1 MNIQKILK
9 MKTGGQW
16 LIGTSQDKLIFCR
29 ETFTEEHKEIEKMV
43 FKFVKDKIYPNIKQ
57 IDTLDEKL
65 SKSLLKEMG
74 SLGLLGIDTPEIYG
88 GTELDKI
95 TACIVAEAVGY
106 GGSASFGC
114 TFGVQTC
121 IGSLGIVFFGTD
133 KQKEKYLP
141 ALMTGEKIAAY
152 ALTEPSAGSDALSGK
167 TSAILSED
175 GKNYILNGEKQFISN
190 GGWADI
196 YTILAQVNGTH
207 FSGFIVE
214 KGTKGFTIGPE
225 EKKMGMKGS
234 STTSLKFTNAL
245 VPVENL
251 LSNIGDGPAIAFS
264 ALNIGRYKL
273 GASSVGGSKLAVVES
288 IKYAHE
294 RKQFGQEI
302 AQFDSIKSKITDSV
316 IRIYLADTMLYR
328 TVGMIQDAI
337 DDLDKKDDDYYLK
350 ISEVTERFAVEA
362 SMVKVYGSETSNM
375 VVDSC
380 LQIFGGYGFIEEY
393 PMAMPYRDDR
403 INRIW
408 EGTNEINKMLCG
420 RAMITKTLSGEL
432 GFREYLDKIDGYC
445 NEGLDS
451 GYEGHYKDEAE
462 CIEAAKAVYALALN
476 ESLNKYGQD
485 IGTEQVVIENLANI
499 LIYCYVADSTLSRV
513 IQNKEFYDSSNQVVP
528 ELCAKVYTAE
538 QGIRVMEYANKI
550 FNSIFDSHI
559 SADIEQKLDV
569 LKKRLSLKTDTI
581 GLKKIIG
588 EKVVETGAYPVKSF

>member
-16 LIGTSQDKLIFCR
+16 LIGTIQDKLIFCR

-408 EGTNEINKMLCG
+408 EGTNEIN
-420 RAMITKTLSGEL
+420 RAIITGYMMKKVLMEEIPLRDYIKNSLQKSNHSDLSKEL
-432 GFREYLDKIDGYC
+432 LQNQI
-445 NEGLDS
+445 
-451 GYEGHYKDEAE
+451 
-462 CIEAAKAVYALALN
+462 
-476 ESLNKYGQD
+476 ESLDASKLLVSLTFQEALCEYGQD
-485 IGTEQVVIENLANI
+485 LKHEQQLSEKFADIFTEIFTIESTICRVRQTFKSDSISQMTLIIAKVGTSESLTKIENLIDLCLNKVCSGNI
-499 LIYCYVADSTLSRV
+499 PEHINKRV
-513 IQNKEFYDSSNQVVP
+513 IQ
-528 ELCAKVYTAE
+528 
-538 QGIRVMEYANKI
+538 
-550 FNSIFDSHI
+550 
-559 SADIEQKLDV
+559 
-569 LKKRLSLKTDTI
+569 LKKSMKINSDIISLKQDLGNFLI
-581 GLKKIIG
+581 KQSQ
-588 EKVVETGAYPVKSF
+588 YPF